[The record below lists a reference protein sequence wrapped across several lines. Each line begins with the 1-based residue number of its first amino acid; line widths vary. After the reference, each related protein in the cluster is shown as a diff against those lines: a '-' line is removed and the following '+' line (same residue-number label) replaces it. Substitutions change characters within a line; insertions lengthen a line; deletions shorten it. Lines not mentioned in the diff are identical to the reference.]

1 MGEKKRPGRFTIQF
15 NLCDPK
21 QKAVSDLLDQ
31 QGRSK
36 AQFLTSAVLH
46 YLNCPE
52 TPECRTPLPV
62 DRESLEK
69 LVLEILARNTAGQPQ
84 VEQGERKTSTEPLET
99 GRSTAGRRRRG
110 KMVWWEERGSIH
122 SQLFRDVHTKLKG
135 NRHGVCYACSLLSRM
150 RNTAISP
157 LMIPFKCR
165 YDFNVGFGRVME
177 IGKAL

>member
-99 GRSTAGRRRRG
+99 VVVPQSDSDVENWFGG
-110 KMVWWEERGSIH
+110 KNGVASIL
-122 SQLFRDVHTKLKG
+122 S
-135 NRHGVCYACSLLSRM
+135 SLEM
-150 RNTAISP
+150 FTQN
-157 LMIPFKCR
+157 
-165 YDFNVGFGRVME
+165 
-177 IGKAL
+177 

>member
-99 GRSTAGRRRRG
+99 DVVPQAAADVEKWVGG
-110 KMVWWEERGSIH
+110 KNGVASIL
-122 SQLFRDVHTKLKG
+122 S
-135 NRHGVCYACSLLSRM
+135 SLEM
-150 RNTAISP
+150 FTQN
-157 LMIPFKCR
+157 
-165 YDFNVGFGRVME
+165 
-177 IGKAL
+177 

>member
-1 MGEKKRPGRFTIQF
+1 VI
-15 NLCDPK
+15 

-99 GRSTAGRRRRG
+99 DVVPQADADVEKWFGG
-110 KMVWWEERGSIH
+110 KNGVASIL
-122 SQLFRDVHTKLKG
+122 S
-135 NRHGVCYACSLLSRM
+135 SLEM
-150 RNTAISP
+150 FTQN
-157 LMIPFKCR
+157 
-165 YDFNVGFGRVME
+165 
-177 IGKAL
+177 

>member
-84 VEQGERKTSTEPLET
+84 VEQGEKKTSTEPLET
-99 GRSTAGRRRRG
+99 DVVPQADADVEKWFGG
-110 KMVWWEERGSIH
+110 KNGVASIL
-122 SQLFRDVHTKLKG
+122 S
-135 NRHGVCYACSLLSRM
+135 SLEM
-150 RNTAISP
+150 FTQN
-157 LMIPFKCR
+157 
-165 YDFNVGFGRVME
+165 
-177 IGKAL
+177 

>member
-36 AQFLTSAVLH
+36 AQFLTSAVHH

-99 GRSTAGRRRRG
+99 DVVPQADADVEIWFGG
-110 KMVWWEERGSIH
+110 KNGVASI
-122 SQLFRDVHTKLKG
+122 LI
-135 NRHGVCYACSLLSRM
+135 SLEM
-150 RNTAISP
+150 FTQN
-157 LMIPFKCR
+157 
-165 YDFNVGFGRVME
+165 
-177 IGKAL
+177 

>member
-84 VEQGERKTSTEPLET
+84 AEQGERKTDVVPQADADVEKWFGGKNGVASILSSLEMFT
-99 GRSTAGRRRRG
+99 
-110 KMVWWEERGSIH
+110 
-122 SQLFRDVHTKLKG
+122 Q
-135 NRHGVCYACSLLSRM
+135 N
-150 RNTAISP
+150 
-157 LMIPFKCR
+157 
-165 YDFNVGFGRVME
+165 
-177 IGKAL
+177 

>member
-52 TPECRTPLPV
+52 TPECRTLLPV
-62 DRESLEK
+62 DREALEK

-84 VEQGERKTSTEPLET
+84 VEQGERKTSAEPLEADVVPQADVDVEKWF
-99 GRSTAGRRRRG
+99 GG
-110 KMVWWEERGSIH
+110 KNGVASIL
-122 SQLFRDVHTKLKG
+122 S
-135 NRHGVCYACSLLSRM
+135 SLEM
-150 RNTAISP
+150 FTQN
-157 LMIPFKCR
+157 
-165 YDFNVGFGRVME
+165 
-177 IGKAL
+177 

>member
-1 MGEKKRPGRFTIQF
+1 MGEKKRPDRFTIQF

-62 DRESLEK
+62 DREALEK
-69 LVLEILARNTAGQPQ
+69 LVLEILARNTAGQPRL
-84 VEQGERKTSTEPLET
+84 EQEAVKSSAEPLET
-99 GRSTAGRRRRG
+99 DVVPQTDVEKWFGG
-110 KMVWWEERGSIH
+110 KSGVASIL
-122 SQLFRDVHTKLKG
+122 S
-135 NRHGVCYACSLLSRM
+135 SLEM
-150 RNTAISP
+150 FTQN
-157 LMIPFKCR
+157 
-165 YDFNVGFGRVME
+165 
-177 IGKAL
+177 

>member
-99 GRSTAGRRRRG
+99 DVVPQADADVEKWIGG
-110 KMVWWEERGSIH
+110 KNGVASIL
-122 SQLFRDVHTKLKG
+122 S
-135 NRHGVCYACSLLSRM
+135 SLEM
-150 RNTAISP
+150 FTQN
-157 LMIPFKCR
+157 
-165 YDFNVGFGRVME
+165 
-177 IGKAL
+177 